1 MADFPSSSQVVSK
14 QWQVFISFSGQDL
27 RNNFISHLEG
37 AFKQAEINYYIDN
50 KETPSES
57 QNVIF
62 TRIQQSQIALP
73 IFSSQY
79 AESKWCLNEL
89 VEVMKQAKQ
98 GKLRVIPIFFNVT
111 PKDVGSPYG
120 SFGCKVYVESQ
131 HNPSSLP
138 IWTAALKS
146 ATGNIGLLLKNYS
159 NERLLIQEIV
169 SSVKEVLDRLPSL
182 HNVISREIS
191 PVTSGSSSSS
201 EKSLFDDAM
210 NHRIKQLAEMIDF
223 SCDQTQIVGIVGMP
237 GIGKTTL
244 AKMYFDNYSDRYV
257 FNKIISNIREMVQL
271 RGHHYL
277 ESELLKGQELN
288 DEAKIFSKKIFLVLD
303 DVSQK
308 KHIEFLLHNRRRI
321 RKGSKI
327 VITTRDKSSIAEL
340 FPEIYVVPPMNDTD
354 AWQLFKDH
362 AFKGGVSS
370 TTGNFP
376 KLTQKFVDYAGGNPL
391 ALVELGKE
399 LNGKDEA
406 EWATRLENLPYK
418 CNVNI
423 SRELRISYE
432 ELTVQQKDAF
442 LDIACFFRSEEE
454 NYVKCLL
461 DSECGDVVKK
471 LAEKFF
477 VCISGGKIEMHN
489 LLCAFGKEIRSGER
503 MCDHRKTTAI
513 LRDAVQQETKYVRG
527 IFLDTCTETKG
538 IPVDRERFT
547 EKFNPMN
554 LRYLKIYDSH
564 FPENCKVYLP
574 ERLDFPFEKIRYL
587 HWDNFDLEELPS
599 DFNPKNLID
608 LRLPYNKKIERVWG
622 AVKEL
627 PRLKWVDLSHSTKL
641 TDLSALSKAFD
652 LRRLNLKGCTSL
664 EKLPEDMGNMK
675 KLVFLNLRGCT
686 TLSSLPEKLNLISL
700 NTIILSGCSSFNK
713 FELISNNLEFL
724 HLDGTIIST
733 LPPTIQNF
741 KKLVLLNLK
750 NCTMLESLPDCL
762 DKLKALEELML
773 SGCSRLRTFPKIKVT
788 MENLQILLL
797 DGTSVEK
804 PLQDQLEMNGLS
816 MLRRL
821 CLSRND
827 MIKSLQ
833 PCISK
838 LYNLQWMDLRYCK
851 NLTSLLTLPPNLQYL
866 NAHGCISLKTVA
878 SPLALLLPTEKGPS
892 SFIFTN
898 CEKLEHV
905 AKNEIICYV
914 HNKTRISS
922 DALNRHNKGLAFET
936 LAATCFPGSVVPAWF
951 DNKASGAV
959 LERELPPYLRD
970 NGFVGI
976 ALCAVVSFKNYK
988 IQNNNFMVKCICE
1001 LNNVEKSSSF
1011 FNFHI
1016 GDLSETD
1023 NQQQC
1028 RIKSTHVFIG
1038 FTSLFNGEMRR
1049 VPTKASIRF
1058 EVTDGTSEDAKCEVL
1073 KCGFSLVCES
1083 DNGSWHANAEANQL
1097 VCEPDNGVSDAKADA
1112 VPKDNGSGAD
1122 GSSRGDELRP
1132 GEIEKRVK
1140 VILNPD
1146 SGED

>member
-1 MADFPSSSQVVSK
+1 MADFPSSSQEVSK

-27 RNNFISHLEG
+27 RHNFISHLEG
-37 AFKQAEINYYIDN
+37 AFKLADINYYIDY

-57 QNVIF
+57 QNVF
-62 TRIQQSQIALP
+62 FKRIQQSQIALP

-89 VEVMKQAKQ
+89 AEVMKQAEQ
-98 GKLRVIPIFFNVT
+98 GNLRVIPIFFNVT

-138 IWTAALKS
+138 IWTEALKS
-146 ATGNIGLLLKNYS
+146 AAGNIGLLLKNYR
-159 NERLLIQEIV
+159 NEMLLIQEILA
-169 SSVKEVLDRLPSL
+169 SVKKVLALEPNT
-182 HNVISREIS
+182 HNVLSREIS
-191 PVTSGSSSSS
+191 PVISGRISSSRKFFFV
-201 EKSLFDDAM
+201 EVM
-210 NHRIKQLAEMIDF
+210 NHRIKQLQEMIDF
-223 SCDQTQIVGIVGMP
+223 NCDQTQIVGIVGMP

-244 AKMYFDNYSDRYV
+244 AEEYFERSNDRYS
-257 FNKIISNIREMVQL
+257 FNKIISDIRE

-277 ESELLKGQELN
+277 EYKLLEGQKLN
-288 DEAKIFSKKIFLVLD
+288 EEGNIFSKKSFLVLD

-308 KHIEFLLHNRRRI
+308 KHIEFLLQNRRRI
-321 RKGSKI
+321 KKGSKI
-327 VITTRDKSSIAEL
+327 VITTRDKSSIAE
-340 FPEIYVVPPMNDTD
+340 FSPEIYVVPPLNDTD
-354 AWQLFKDH
+354 AWQLFNDH
-362 AFKGGVSS
+362 AFKGGASS
-370 TTGNFP
+370 TKGNFP
-376 KLTQKFVDYAGGNPL
+376 KLTQKFVDYSGGNPR
-391 ALVELGKE
+391 ALEELGKE
-399 LNGKDEA
+399 LIG
-406 EWATRLENLPYK
+406 
-418 CNVNI
+418 
-423 SRELRISYE
+423 YE
-432 ELTVQQKDAF
+432 ELTEQQKDAF

-477 VCISGGKIEMHN
+477 ICISGGKIEMHN
-489 LLCAFGKEIRSGER
+489 LLCAFGKELRSGER
-503 MCDHRKTTAI
+503 MCDHRKTTTI
-513 LRDAVQQETKYVRG
+513 LRDAVQQETKDVRG

-538 IPVDRERFT
+538 ISVDSKRFT

-554 LRYLKIYDSH
+554 LRYLKIYDSLC
-564 FPENCKVYLP
+564 PENCKVYLP
-574 ERLDFPFEKIRYL
+574 DGLEFPFENIRYL
-587 HWDNFDLEELPS
+587 HWENIELKELPS

-608 LRLPYNKKIERVWG
+608 LRLPYNRKIERVWG

-627 PRLKWVDLSHSTKL
+627 SLLKWVDLSHSTKL
-641 TDLSALSKAFD
+641 TDLSALSKAYFED
-652 LRRLNLKGCTSL
+652 LILKAAQMELLSPLSL
-664 EKLPEDMGNMK
+664 QP
-675 KLVFLNLRGCT
+675 
-686 TLSSLPEKLNLISL
+686 S
-700 NTIILSGCSSFNK
+700 
-713 FELISNNLEFL
+713 
-724 HLDGTIIST
+724 
-733 LPPTIQNF
+733 QNF

-762 DKLKALEELML
+762 NKLKALEELTL
-773 SGCSRLRTFPKIKVT
+773 SGCSRLRNFPKIKET

-804 PLQDQLEMNGLS
+804 PLQEPLQMNGLS

-833 PCISK
+833 PCISE

-851 NLTSLLTLPPNLQYL
+851 HLTSLLTLPPNLQYL

-905 AKNEIICYV
+905 AKNEIICYA

-988 IQNNNFMVKCICE
+988 IQNNNFMLKCICE
-1001 LNNVEKSSSF
+1001 LNNAETSSSF

-1028 RIKSTHVFIG
+1028 TIKSTHVFIG

-1049 VPTKASIRF
+1049 VPTKASIKF

-1083 DNGSWHANAEANQL
+1083 DNGSWHANAETSQL
-1097 VCEPDNGVSDAKADA
+1097 ICEPHNGISSDTKADA

-1122 GSSRGDELRP
+1122 GSSTGEELRP
-1132 GEIEKRVK
+1132 GESIFVR
-1140 VILNPD
+1140 LWGRMSFFGHLRRRALRTDHWRFDAPR
-1146 SGED
+1146 EDRERMPATKSSSRNINEVLDKKKWDINLS

>member
-1 MADFPSSSQVVSK
+1 MFRVSASFNQKPLQWLIFPPLPKKSLNNSNGK
-14 QWQVFISFSGQDL
+14 DL
-27 RNNFISHLEG
+27 CHNFISHLEG
-37 AFKQAEINYYIDN
+37 AFKLADINYYIDY

-57 QNVIF
+57 QNVF
-62 TRIQQSQIALP
+62 FKRIQQSQIALP

-79 AESKWCLNEL
+79 VIRAVCARVTGAYAESKWCLSEL
-89 VEVMKQAKQ
+89 AEVMKQAEQ
-98 GKLRVIPIFFNVT
+98 GNLRVIPIFFNVT

-138 IWTAALKS
+138 IWTKALNLS
-146 ATGNIGLLLKNYS
+146 HLYCR
-159 NERLLIQEIV
+159 NEMLLIQEI
-169 SSVKEVLDRLPSL
+169 
-182 HNVISREIS
+182 
-191 PVTSGSSSSS
+191 
-201 EKSLFDDAM
+201 
-210 NHRIKQLAEMIDF
+210 LA
-223 SCDQTQIVGIVGMP
+223 S
-237 GIGKTTL
+237 
-244 AKMYFDNYSDRYV
+244 
-257 FNKIISNIREMVQL
+257 IISDIRE

-277 ESELLKGQELN
+277 EYKLLEGQKLN
-288 DEAKIFSKKIFLVLD
+288 EEANIFSKKSFLVLD

-308 KHIEFLLHNRRRI
+308 KHIEFLLQNRRRI
-321 RKGSKI
+321 KKGSKI
-327 VITTRDKSSIAEL
+327 VITTRDKSSIAE
-340 FPEIYVVPPMNDTD
+340 FSPEIYVVPPLNDTD
-354 AWQLFKDH
+354 AWQLFNDH
-362 AFKGGVSS
+362 AFKGGASS
-370 TTGNFP
+370 TKGNFP
-376 KLTQKFVDYAGGNPL
+376 KLTQKFVDYAGGNPR
-391 ALVELGKE
+391 ALEELGKE

-406 EWATRLENLPYK
+406 EWVTRLENLPYQ
-418 CNVNI
+418 CNSI
-423 SRELRISYE
+423 IKKELKISYE
-432 ELTVQQKDAF
+432 ELTEQQKDAF

-471 LAEKFF
+471 LAEIFF
-477 VCISGGKIEMHN
+477 ICISGGKIEMHN
-489 LLCAFGKEIRSGER
+489 LLCAFGKELRSGER
-503 MCDHRKTTAI
+503 MCDHRKTTTI
-513 LRDAVQQETKYVRG
+513 LRDAVQQETKDVRG

-538 IPVDRERFT
+538 ISVDSKRFT

-554 LRYLKIYDSH
+554 LRYLKIYDSLC
-564 FPENCKVYLP
+564 PENCKVYLP
-574 ERLDFPFEKIRYL
+574 DGLEFPFENIRYL
-587 HWDNFDLEELPS
+587 HWENIELKELPS

-608 LRLPYNKKIERVWG
+608 LRLPYNRKIERVWG

-627 PRLKWVDLSHSTKL
+627 PLLKWVDLSHSTKL
-641 TDLSALSKAFD
+641 TDLSALSKAYD

-664 EKLPEDMGNMK
+664 DKLPEEMGNMK
-675 KLVFLNLRGCT
+675 QLVFLNLRGCT
-686 TLSSLPEKLNLISL
+686 TLSTLPERLNLISL
-700 NTIILSGCSSFNK
+700 KTIILS
-713 FELISNNLEFL
+713 
-724 HLDGTIIST
+724 DGTIIST

-762 DKLKALEELML
+762 NKLKALEELTL
-773 SGCSRLRTFPKIKVT
+773 SGCSRLRNFPKIKET

-804 PLQDQLEMNGLS
+804 PLQEPLQMNGLS

-827 MIKSLQ
+827 MIKSPQ
-833 PCISK
+833 PCISE
-838 LYNLQWMDLRYCK
+838 LYNLQWMDLRYCTH
-851 NLTSLLTLPPNLQYL
+851 LTSLLTLPPNLQYL

-878 SPLALLLPTEKGPS
+878 SPLALHLPTEKGPS

-905 AKNEIICYV
+905 AKNEIICYA

-922 DALNRHNKGLAFET
+922 DALNRQNKGLAFET
-936 LAATCFPGSVVPAWF
+936 LAATCFLGSLVPAWF
-951 DNKASGAV
+951 DNKTSGAV

-988 IQNNNFMVKCICE
+988 IQNNNFMLKCICQ
-1001 LNNVEKSSSF
+1001 LNNAETSSSF

-1028 RIKSTHVFIG
+1028 TIKSTHVFIG

-1049 VPTKASIRF
+1049 VPTKASIKF
-1058 EVTDGTSEDAKCEVL
+1058 EVTDGTSEDEKCEVL

-1083 DNGSWHANAEANQL
+1083 DNGSWHANAETSQL
-1097 VCEPDNGVSDAKADA
+1097 ICEPHNGISSDAKADA

-1122 GSSRGDELRP
+1122 GSSTGEELRP
-1132 GEIEKRVK
+1132 GESIFVRLWGRMSFFGHLRRRALRCSSCRHD
-1140 VILNPD
+1140 IYPRWTAALFH
-1146 SGED
+1146 S

>member
-1 MADFPSSSQVVSK
+1 MFRVSASFNQKTLQWLIFPPLPKKSLNNSNGK
-14 QWQVFISFSGQDL
+14 DL
-27 RNNFISHLEG
+27 RHNFISHLEG
-37 AFKQAEINYYIDN
+37 AFKLADINYYIDY

-57 QNVIF
+57 QNVF
-62 TRIQQSQIALP
+62 FKRIQQSQIALP

-79 AESKWCLNEL
+79 VIRAVCARVTGAYAESKWCLSEL
-89 VEVMKQAKQ
+89 AEVMKQAEQ
-98 GKLRVIPIFFNVT
+98 GNLRVIPIFFNVT

-138 IWTAALKS
+138 IWTKALK
-146 ATGNIGLLLKNYS
+146 
-159 NERLLIQEIV
+159 NEMLLIQEI
-169 SSVKEVLDRLPSL
+169 LASL
-182 HNVISREIS
+182 EPNTHNVLSREIS
-191 PVTSGSSSSS
+191 PVISGRISSSRKFFFV
-201 EKSLFDDAM
+201 EVM
-210 NHRIKQLAEMIDF
+210 NHRIKQLQEMIDF
-223 SCDQTQIVGIVGMP
+223 NCDQTQIVGIVGMP

-244 AKMYFDNYSDRYV
+244 AEEYFERSNDRYS
-257 FNKIISNIREMVQL
+257 FNKIISDIRE
-271 RGHHYL
+271 RGHHHL
-277 ESELLKGQELN
+277 ECKLLEGQKLN
-288 DEAKIFSKKIFLVLD
+288 DEAIIFSKKSFLVLD

-308 KHIEFLLHNRRRI
+308 KHIEFLLQNRRRI
-321 RKGSKI
+321 KKGSKI
-327 VITTRDKSSIAEL
+327 VITTRDKSSIAE
-340 FPEIYVVPPMNDTD
+340 FSPEIYVVPPLNDTV
-354 AWQLFKDH
+354 AWQLFNDH
-362 AFKGGVSS
+362 AFKGGASS
-370 TTGNFP
+370 TKGNFP
-376 KLTQKFVDYAGGNPL
+376 KLTQKFVDYAGGNPR
-391 ALVELGKE
+391 ALEELGKE

-406 EWATRLENLPYK
+406 EWVTRLENLPYQ
-418 CNVNI
+418 CNSI
-423 SRELRISYE
+423 IKKELKISYE
-432 ELTVQQKDAF
+432 ELTEQQKDAF

-471 LAEKFF
+471 LAEIFF
-477 VCISGGKIEMHN
+477 ICISGGKIEMHN
-489 LLCAFGKEIRSGER
+489 LLCAFGKELRSGER
-503 MCDHRKTTAI
+503 MCDHRKTTTI
-513 LRDAVQQETKYVRG
+513 LRDAVQQETKDVRG

-538 IPVDRERFT
+538 ISVDSKRFT

-554 LRYLKIYDSH
+554 LRYLKIYDSLC
-564 FPENCKVYLP
+564 PENCKVYLP
-574 ERLDFPFEKIRYL
+574 DGLEFPFENIRYL
-587 HWDNFDLEELPS
+587 HWENIELKELPS

-608 LRLPYNKKIERVWG
+608 LRLPYNRKIERVWG

-627 PRLKWVDLSHSTKL
+627 PLLKWVDLSHSTKL
-641 TDLSALSKAFD
+641 TDLSALSKAYD

-664 EKLPEDMGNMK
+664 DKLPEEMGNMK
-675 KLVFLNLRGCT
+675 QLVFLNLRGCT
-686 TLSSLPEKLNLISL
+686 TLSTLPERLNLISL
-700 NTIILSGCSSFNK
+700 KTIILSD
-713 FELISNNLEFL
+713 NLEFL

-762 DKLKALEELML
+762 NKLKALEELTL
-773 SGCSRLRTFPKIKVT
+773 SGCSRLRNFPKIKET

-804 PLQDQLEMNGLS
+804 PLQEPLQMNGLS

-827 MIKSLQ
+827 MIKSPQ
-833 PCISK
+833 PCISE
-838 LYNLQWMDLRYCK
+838 LYNLQWMDLRYCTH
-851 NLTSLLTLPPNLQYL
+851 LTSLLTLPPNLQYL

-878 SPLALLLPTEKGPS
+878 SPLALHLPTEKGPS

-905 AKNEIICYV
+905 AKNEIICYA

-988 IQNNNFMVKCICE
+988 IQNNNFMLKCICE
-1001 LNNVEKSSSF
+1001 LNNAETSSSF

-1028 RIKSTHVFIG
+1028 TIKSTHVFIG

-1049 VPTKASIRF
+1049 VPTKASIKF
-1058 EVTDGTSEDAKCEVL
+1058 EVTDGTSEDEKCEVMVL
-1073 KCGFSLVCES
+1073 QATLTLSWSPQKRLLHLELV
-1083 DNGSWHANAEANQL
+1083 L
-1097 VCEPDNGVSDAKADA
+1097 
-1112 VPKDNGSGAD
+1112 
-1122 GSSRGDELRP
+1122 L
-1132 GEIEKRVK
+1132 
-1140 VILNPD
+1140 LNINLALAYLYF
-1146 SGED
+1146 

>member
-1 MADFPSSSQVVSK
+1 MKNQKHIVLPGSTL
-14 QWQVFISFSGQDL
+14 VFNSLKHFRCLLRFS
-27 RNNFISHLEG
+27 
-37 AFKQAEINYYIDN
+37 
-50 KETPSES
+50 
-57 QNVIF
+57 
-62 TRIQQSQIALP
+62 
-73 IFSSQY
+73 
-79 AESKWCLNEL
+79 
-89 VEVMKQAKQ
+89 
-98 GKLRVIPIFFNVT
+98 
-111 PKDVGSPYG
+111 
-120 SFGCKVYVESQ
+120 
-131 HNPSSLP
+131 
-138 IWTAALKS
+138 
-146 ATGNIGLLLKNYS
+146 S
-159 NERLLIQEIV
+159 NERLLILEIV
-169 SSVKEVLDRLPSL
+169 ASVKKVLALEPNS
-182 HNVISREIS
+182 HNALSREIS
-191 PVTSGSSSSS
+191 PVISGGRISSSGKFFLD
-201 EKSLFDDAM
+201 EVM
-210 NHRIKQLAEMIDF
+210 NHRIKQLEEMIDF
-223 SCDQTQIVGIVGMP
+223 KCDQTQIVGIVGMP

-244 AKMYFDNYSDRYV
+244 AEEYYARSDDRYV
-257 FNKIISNIREMVQL
+257 FNKFISDIREMVEQ

-277 ESELLKGQELN
+277 ENKLLAGQELN
-288 DEAKIFSKKIFLVLD
+288 DEANIFSKKIFLVLD

-308 KHIEFLLHNRRRI
+308 KHIEFLLQNRRRI

-340 FPEIYVVPPMNDTD
+340 SPDIYVVPPLNDTD

-362 AFKGGVSS
+362 AFKSGVSS
-370 TTGNFP
+370 TTGNFS
-376 KLTQKFVDYAGGNPL
+376 KLTRKFVDYAGGNPR
-391 ALVELGKE
+391 ALEELGKE

-406 EWATRLENLPYK
+406 EWVTRLQNLPYQ
-418 CNVNI
+418 CNINI

-461 DSECGDVVKK
+461 DSECGDVVKE
-471 LAEKFF
+471 LADKFF
-477 VCISGGKIEMHN
+477 ICISAGRIEMHN
-489 LLCAFGKEIRSGER
+489 LLCAFGKELRSGER
-503 MCDHRKTTAI
+503 MCDHRKTATI
-513 LRDAVQQETKYVRG
+513 LRDAIQQETKDVRG

-538 IPVDRERFT
+538 IPVDRDTFT
-547 EKFNPMN
+547 KKFKPMH
-554 LRYLKIYDSH
+554 LRYLKIYDSLC
-564 FPENCKVYLP
+564 PEKCRAGSP
-574 ERLDFPFEKIRYL
+574 EGLDFPFEEIRYL
-587 HWDNFDLEELPS
+587 HWENIELKELPS

-608 LRLPYNKKIERVWG
+608 LRLPYNKKIDRVWG

-641 TDLSALSKAFD
+641 TDLSALSRAYG
-652 LRRLNLKGCTSL
+652 LQRLNLKGCTSL
-664 EKLPEDMGNMK
+664 DKLPEEMGNMK
-675 KLVFLNLRGCT
+675 KLIYLNLRECT

-700 NTIILSGCSSFNK
+700 KTIILSGCSSFNK
-713 FELISNNLEFL
+713 FELISDNLEFL

-762 DKLKALEELML
+762 NKLKVLEELML
-773 SGCSRLRTFPKIKVT
+773 SGCSRLRNFPKIKET

-804 PLQDQLEMNGLS
+804 PLQDQLQMNGLS

-821 CLSRND
+821 CLSRNN

-833 PCISK
+833 PCISE
-838 LYNLQWMDLRYCK
+838 LSNLQWMDLRYCK

-905 AKNEIICYV
+905 AENEIICYA

-970 NGFVGI
+970 NGFAGI

-1001 LNNVEKSSSF
+1001 LNNVETSSSF

-1028 RIKSTHVFIG
+1028 TIKSTHVFIG
-1038 FTSLFNGEMRR
+1038 FTSLFSGEMRR

-1083 DNGSWHANAEANQL
+1083 DNGSWHANAEASQL
-1097 VCEPDNGVSDAKADA
+1097 VCEPDNSISDAKADA
-1112 VPKDNGSGAD
+1112 VPKDNGPGAD
-1122 GSSRGDELRP
+1122 GRSRGDELRP
-1132 GEIEKRVK
+1132 GESIFARLWGRMSFFDHLRRGVLRLF
-1140 VILNPD
+1140 LNPQ
-1146 SGED
+1146 